1 MKLSPLSSISLSIQT
16 FKLLPKDQYAK
27 AVRNFCFSVILAIF
41 EVLSLAVI
49 FPLLQF
55 LIADVESSPSSF
67 VLKNLEF
74 STETFHWT
82 TLLTIIVCLYIF
94 KNSFAL
100 WQMHSQSQFLDEL
113 YVKFAHRIYQR
124 FYQQSW
130 TDYTKENSAESF
142 RKIKNTAYEF
152 THNVLYS
159 YLTLLP
165 EALICILMVGVIIW
179 IDYRILFILALL
191 FLPTLIFYSFFR
203 KKVISKIDTSFRELT
218 PQANIILSQ
227 GIDGFAEARIYQ
239 KENYFIKHFISISKI
254 TTKQLS
260 RLKTFIN
267 LPSRLVETVSILCFA
282 GIIIY
287 GKFFPETKQSLLI
300 FLVMLSIVIYRIL
313 PSLNKIFVNL
323 SQIQAYAYAVSELKE
338 ILGNTVSECKGAT
351 QIITFQEKLEL
362 KSISFQYEH
371 KSKTYLLKD
380 LSIKIRK
387 GDFIVLEG
395 PSGTGKTTFIHV
407 LAGLIDNYDGQL
419 LIDNVLLT
427 KDNLP
432 AWQSKL
438 GFVPQAPVILQD
450 TIARNIAFGVED
462 EEILFNKVNDV
473 LDLAGM
479 ADVVK
484 SLPHKLNTPV
494 GENGLT
500 LSGGQRQR
508 LVLARALYRDSEVL
522 LLDEVTNQLDEE
534 NKLVVLKNL
543 QRLAQAGKT
552 ILLVSH
558 DPIARNYGTRIFQ
571 MNDKTLIE
579 TPLVQSTLSGPVNF

>member
-1 MKLSPLSSISLSIQT
+1 MTGILPTISSISRQT
-16 FKLLPKDQYAK
+16 FKLIPNDQRSRLL
-27 AVRNFCFSVILAIF
+27 RNVVFSIILAGL
-41 EVLSLAVI
+41 EVISLAVI
-49 FPLLQF
+49 FPLLQM
-55 LIADVESSPSSF
+55 LINDSKSTSLLLKDLDLSSETIHWAIPLVVVVGLF
-67 VLKNLEF
+67 VIKN
-74 STETFHWT
+74 
-82 TLLTIIVCLYIF
+82 IF
-94 KNSFAL
+94 AI
-100 WQMHSQSQFLDEL
+100 WHTHRQSRFLDQL
-113 YVKFAHRIYQR
+113 YVGFAEKIYQQ
-124 FYQQSW
+124 FYRQSW
-130 TDYTKENSAESF
+130 TAYTKENSSESF
-142 RKIKNTAYEF
+142 RKIKTTAYEF
-152 THNVLYS
+152 THNVLHN
-159 YLTLLP
+159 YLSLIP
-165 EALICILMVGVIIW
+165 EASICILMVIVVIW
-179 IDYRILFILALL
+179 IDYRILFIVFLL
-191 FLPTLIFYSFFR
+191 LLPLIIFYYFFR
-203 KKVISKIDTSFRELT
+203 KKVISKIDESFRELT
-218 PQANIILSQ
+218 PKASIILTQ
-227 GIDGFAEARIYQ
+227 GIDSFAESRIYR
-239 KENYFIKHFISISKI
+239 KENYFIHHFIEISKI
-254 TTKQLS
+254 TTHQLS

-267 LPSRLVETVSILCFA
+267 LPSRIVETIGILCFA
-282 GIIIY
+282 GIVLY
-287 GKFFPETKQSLLI
+287 GRFFPDTKQSLLI

-313 PSLNKIFVNL
+313 PSLNKIFINL
-323 SQIQAYAYAVSELKE
+323 SQVQAYAYAVSELKE
-338 ILGNTVSECKGAT
+338 ILGNTSSEGNLTT
-351 QIITFQEKLEL
+351 QKIPFREGLEL

-395 PSGTGKTTFIHV
+395 ASGTGKTTFIHV
-407 LAGLIDNYDGQL
+407 LAGLIDNYSGQI
-419 LIDNVLLT
+419 LIDNVSLT

-432 AWQSKL
+432 AWQAKL

-462 EEILFNKVNDV
+462 EEVLINKVNDV

-479 ADVVK
+479 SDVVK
-484 SLPHKLNTPV
+484 SLPQKLNTPV

-558 DPIARNYGTRIFQ
+558 DPITRNFATRIFQ

-579 TPLVQSTLSGPVNF
+579 TPLVQSPVNF